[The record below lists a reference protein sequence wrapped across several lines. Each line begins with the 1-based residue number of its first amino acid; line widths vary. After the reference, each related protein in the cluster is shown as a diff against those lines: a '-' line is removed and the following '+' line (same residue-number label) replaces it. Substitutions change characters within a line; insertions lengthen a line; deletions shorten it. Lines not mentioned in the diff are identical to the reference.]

1 MKVSDMI
8 GLALSRLGPQ
18 AADSPDDARGHHR
31 RGLGRCPGQRSM
43 PWLIGLFPS
52 GSRASGLFT
61 SIVRRFCRLRGGSLA
76 NWFEC
81 LANPV
86 PSKDNCPEAS
96 STGLTPEP
104 GISWLRRSPCDC
116 CHPRGAYVPS

>member
-1 MKVSDMI
+1 
-8 GLALSRLGPQ
+8 
-18 AADSPDDARGHHR
+18 
-31 RGLGRCPGQRSM
+31 M

-81 LANPV
+81 LADPV

-104 GISWLRRSPCDC
+104 GISWFRRPLREC
-116 CHPRGAYVPS
+116 CHPQAPVPQVRLSLLTQLPCIAASMKPKEWIA